1 MIGSRPRIAVTGPLV
16 PCDLIRAHGF
26 EPVAPTLRAC
36 ASGVGAAG
44 VCAVAQGW
52 ADAVSADGAAFS
64 AAVLTTRCDQ
74 LRRAAEALR
83 DRLRVPLFVMN
94 IPVTRGTPAA
104 ERLLE
109 DERRRMDAFLSR
121 VPPGQTGS
129 PVAEKPE
136 QPHAAVPD
144 GYRVGLFGC
153 CVTDADRTVL
163 AMLDEVGLRV
173 VFDATE
179 HPQESRPFIGQRP
192 NEAFFAWLDRRG
204 RKARLAGWV
213 LLRQPWCDLIHAEVF
228 RLKRET
234 GLPWLVLETGARPT
248 LAALRTR
255 AEAFAELLEQVKGN
269 GDV

>member
-1 MIGSRPRIAVTGPLV
+1 M
-16 PCDLIRAHGF
+16 IRAHGF
-26 EPVAPTLRAC
+26 APVAPTLRAC
-36 ASGVGAAG
+36 ASGAVGAAG
-44 VCAVAQGW
+44 VCAVAQSW
-52 ADAVSADGAAFS
+52 ADAVSADGAVFS

-74 LRRAAEALR
+74 IRRTAETLR

-94 IPVTRGTPAA
+94 IPATRGTPAA
-104 ERLLE
+104 ERLLA
-109 DERRRMDAFLSR
+109 DERRRLDAFLSR
-121 VPPGQTGS
+121 VPPGPSVST
-129 PVAEKPE
+129 AAALE
-136 QPHAAVPD
+136 QSCASEPD
-144 GYRVGLFGC
+144 GHRVGVFGC
-153 CVTDADRTVL
+153 CLTDADRTVL
-163 AMLDEVGLRV
+163 SMLDEVGLRV

-179 HPQESRPFIGQRP
+179 HPQGTRPFIGQRP

-228 RLKRET
+228 RLKRGET

-255 AEAFAELLEQVKGN
+255 AEAFAELLEQAGGG